1 MENQRKFYQSILIV
15 ALITLLI
22 LSVPLVAMQF
32 TDEVN
37 WSIPDFI
44 IMGALLF
51 GTGMAYV
58 SVTRFATEILYRVA
72 FGLAL
77 GSTLFMIW
85 VNLAVGLIGSGPNL
99 GNLMYMGVVTVVII
113 GCIRSRFK
121 PGGMEST
128 MYATALALVL
138 VTVVALLANMD
149 EYPGSSIKEIII
161 VNAFFAALFL
171 IAGSLF
177 HFIAR
182 DRSPEKSG
190 R

>member
-1 MENQRKFYQSILIV
+1 MENQRKFYRSILIV
-15 ALITLLI
+15 ALITILI
-22 LSVPLVAMQF
+22 LSVPMVAMQF

-85 VNLAVGLIGSGPNL
+85 ANLAVGLIGSGPNL
-99 GNLMYMGVVTVVII
+99 GNLMYMGVVAVVLI

-121 PGGMEST
+121 PVGMEST
-128 MYATALALVL
+128 MYATALALGL
-138 VTVVALLANMD
+138 VTVIALLANMD
-149 EYPGSSIKEIII
+149 EYSGSSIKEIVF
-161 VNAFFAALFL
+161 VNAFFATLFA

-182 DRSPEKSG
+182 DQSPEKSG